1 MLDTENPIS
10 YIKDAGQALP
20 AFHLPSLEFPMAIQ
34 CDCYLTR
41 LVGVDKPCPHFLM
54 HDLPRIEI
62 REDMTQDLKDLLEG
76 YNDQCERV
84 EDLWTELDLQALE
97 QAASRPKRRK
107 KSKRKTQLEEL
118 ERAIQAE
125 IAAEIENLGDTEI

>member
-1 MLDTENPIS
+1 
-10 YIKDAGQALP
+10 
-20 AFHLPSLEFPMAIQ
+20 
-34 CDCYLTR
+34 
-41 LVGVDKPCPHFLM
+41 M
-54 HDLPRIEI
+54 HDLPRIAI
-62 REDMTQDLKDLLEG
+62 RADMPDDLKALLAG

-107 KSKRKTQLEEL
+107 KSKRQSQLDEL

-125 IAAEIENLGDTEI
+125 IAAEIETLGDTEI

>member
-1 MLDTENPIS
+1 
-10 YIKDAGQALP
+10 
-20 AFHLPSLEFPMAIQ
+20 MAIQ

-41 LVGVDKPCPHFLM
+41 LVGVDKPCPHFRM

-62 REDMTQDLKDLLEG
+62 RDDMTQDLKDLLEG

-97 QAASRPKRRK
+97 QAEK
-107 KSKRKTQLEEL
+107 KAKKRKRKACRKVSDSDEDATAK
-118 ERAIQAE
+118 RIQEE
-125 IAAEIENLGDTEI
+125 IAREIETLGETEI

>member
-1 MLDTENPIS
+1 
-10 YIKDAGQALP
+10 
-20 AFHLPSLEFPMAIQ
+20 MAIQ

-54 HDLPRIEI
+54 HDLPRIAI
-62 REDMTQDLKDLLEG
+62 RADMPDDLKQLLAG

-97 QAASRPKRRK
+97 QAASGSKRRTK
-107 KSKRKTQLEEL
+107 KSRHQSQLDEIEK
-118 ERAIQAE
+118 AIQAE
-125 IAAEIENLGDTEI
+125 IAAEIEMLGDTEI

>member
-1 MLDTENPIS
+1 
-10 YIKDAGQALP
+10 
-20 AFHLPSLEFPMAIQ
+20 MAIQ

-62 REDMTQDLKDLLEG
+62 RDDMTQDLKDLLEG
-76 YNDQCERV
+76 YNDHCERV

-107 KSKRKTQLEEL
+107 KSKRRSQLEEL
-118 ERAIQAE
+118 EKAIQAE

>member
-1 MLDTENPIS
+1 
-10 YIKDAGQALP
+10 
-20 AFHLPSLEFPMAIQ
+20 MAIQ

-41 LVGVDKPCPHFLM
+41 LVGVDKPCPHFRM

-62 REDMTQDLKDLLEG
+62 RDDMTQDLKDLLEG

-97 QAASRPKRRK
+97 QAENKAKRRRRSRRNREDEDATA
-107 KSKRKTQLEEL
+107 KS
-118 ERAIQAE
+118 IQDE
-125 IAAEIENLGDTEI
+125 IAREIATLGETEI

>member
-1 MLDTENPIS
+1 MTAPIQ
-10 YIKDAGQALP
+10 YAILIVRVKPCPL
-20 AFHLPSLEFPMAIQ
+20 FHLPSLEFPMAIQ

-54 HDLPRIEI
+54 HDLPRIAI
-62 REDMTQDLKDLLEG
+62 RADMPDDLKQLITG

-107 KSKRKTQLEEL
+107 KSKRQSQLDEIEK
-118 ERAIQAE
+118 AIQAE
-125 IAAEIENLGDTEI
+125 IAAEIETLGDTEI